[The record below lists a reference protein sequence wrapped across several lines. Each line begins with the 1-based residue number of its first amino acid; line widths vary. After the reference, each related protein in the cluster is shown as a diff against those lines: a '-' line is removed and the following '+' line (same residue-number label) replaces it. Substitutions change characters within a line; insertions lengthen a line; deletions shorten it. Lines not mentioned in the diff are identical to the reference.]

1 MNERLDIELNVKK
14 ELNEDLRGITNQ
26 VMDELRQKIK
36 IKSAALTEAEA
47 LIKQRSGLNLSNKL
61 GEV

>member
-26 VMDELRQKIK
+26 VMDELR
-36 IKSAALTEAEA
+36 
-47 LIKQRSGLNLSNKL
+47 
-61 GEV
+61 